1 MKPTPFVF
9 SDCRNSVPQVGWL
22 KPTAISRVGQK
33 VRSGFFRKMLREI
46 PSKLSGQTNILTFS
60 V

>member
-9 SDCRNSVPQVGWL
+9 SDCRNSVGWL

-33 VRSGFFRKMLREI
+33 VRLGFFRKMLRES
-46 PSKLSGQTNILTFS
+46 PSKLSGQPNILTFS